1 MSRADVISSLMAGD
15 RIRHIKRETEYEV
28 VSHARGKVCGEWV
41 PGMIYR
47 CCESGEPYW
56 RSVHDFCGFEVQS

>member
-1 MSRADVISSLMAGD
+1 MVTSDVISSLMPGD

-28 VSHARGKVCGEWV
+28 VSFARGKVCGMWL

-47 CCESGEPYW
+47 CCESGDPYW
-56 RSVHDFCGFEVQS
+56 RCVYDFDGFEVQS